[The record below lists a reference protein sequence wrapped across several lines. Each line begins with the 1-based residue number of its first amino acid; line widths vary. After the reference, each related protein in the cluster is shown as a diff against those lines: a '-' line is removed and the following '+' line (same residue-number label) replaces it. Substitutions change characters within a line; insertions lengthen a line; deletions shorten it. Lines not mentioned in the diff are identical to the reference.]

1 MQQVVILELD
11 LSSLRQAIG
20 GGSYV
25 RGAEYAR
32 QQAVTHA
39 TWDPEDNALRG
50 AVHGQGGRI
59 YDVAAYFSLPAGRP
73 ARFSTGECSCP
84 VGYNCKHVVAL
95 VLSALASD
103 TPDPSGP
110 RSPRPAAWEQSL
122 DSLLDPARIGVRRHS
137 RAGHRAR
144 AGRRPRPDDP
154 DLAGAAEADRPAGA
168 AGQERRLGRRRPQLG
183 PAGRAELCR

>member
-11 LSSLRQAIG
+11 LSPLRQAIG

-50 AVHGQGGRI
+50 AVHGQGGHI

-84 VGYNCKHVVAL
+84 VGYHCKHVVAM

-110 RSPRPAAWEQSL
+110 RSPQPAAWEQSL
-122 DSLLDPARIGVRRHS
+122 DSLLIPPGSACAGTAALAIELALAARPGQTTPRWQAAPRLRRT
-137 RAGHRAR
+137 
-144 AGRRPRPDDP
+144 
-154 DLAGAAEADRPAGA
+154 AGAPGQKGGAG
-168 AGQERRLGRRRPQLG
+168 
-183 PAGRAELCR
+183 

>member
-1 MQQVVILELD
+1 MRRGDGRGRTPEDRGSAGEALTVSGGAEAVAGIEAAGERALAGPAGRAPDAGEQSVGMHEQ
-11 LSSLRQAIG
+11 G

-50 AVHGQGGRI
+50 AVQGQGGRI

-95 VLSALASD
+95 VLSALAS
-103 TPDPSGP
+103 
-110 RSPRPAAWEQSL
+110 
-122 DSLLDPARIGVRRHS
+122 
-137 RAGHRAR
+137 
-144 AGRRPRPDDP
+144 
-154 DLAGAAEADRPAGA
+154 
-168 AGQERRLGRRRPQLG
+168 
-183 PAGRAELCR
+183 

>member
-39 TWDPEDNALRG
+39 TWDPDDIALRG
-50 AVHGQGGRI
+50 AVHCQGGRI

-73 ARFSTGECSCP
+73 SRFSTCECSCP
-84 VGYNCKHVVAL
+84 VGYNCKHFVSI
-95 VLSALASD
+95 VLSALASY
-103 TPDPSGP
+103 TPDPSDP
-110 RSPRPAAWEQSL
+110 FKPQPAAWE
-122 DSLLDPARIGVRRHS
+122 
-137 RAGHRAR
+137 
-144 AGRRPRPDDP
+144 
-154 DLAGAAEADRPAGA
+154 
-168 AGQERRLGRRRPQLG
+168 
-183 PAGRAELCR
+183 

>member
-1 MQQVVILELD
+1 MQQEVILELD
-11 LSSLRQAIG
+11 LSSLRQATG

-32 QQAVTHA
+32 QQAVRHT
-39 TWDPEDNALRG
+39 TWDPEDNALCG
-50 AVHGQGGRI
+50 AVQGQHGRI

-73 ARFSTGECSCP
+73 ARFSAGECSCP

-110 RSPRPAAWEQSL
+110 RGPQ
-122 DSLLDPARIGVRRHS
+122 PARSEERRV
-137 RAGHRAR
+137 GKEDEAR
-144 AGRRPRPDDP
+144 GRRAHHR
-154 DLAGAAEADRPAGA
+154 
-168 AGQERRLGRRRPQLG
+168 
-183 PAGRAELCR
+183 